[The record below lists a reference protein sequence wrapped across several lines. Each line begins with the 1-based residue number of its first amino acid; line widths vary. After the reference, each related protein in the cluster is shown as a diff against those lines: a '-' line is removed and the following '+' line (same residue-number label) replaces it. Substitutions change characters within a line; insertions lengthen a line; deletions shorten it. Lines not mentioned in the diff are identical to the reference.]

1 MRVPFVDVLGALS
14 DPTLPLTVPEYSEW
28 GNPSAPGSE
37 GARAAAYI
45 AAYCPLQNVPASE
58 SAPPH
63 ILATASTLDPR
74 VPHES
79 VTAYI
84 ERWRHAAGIGSVD
97 EQTMDGNN
105 RSAAST
111 ARRAIKPNAPAASY
125 SPLLV
130 CDVDDSAGH
139 EGSPDTELRHDALAD
154 EQAFLHAALGL
165 TISAN

>member
-1 MRVPFVDVLGALS
+1 MRVPFVDVLDALS

-28 GNPSAPGSE
+28 GNPSAPGPE

-45 AAYCPLQNVPASE
+45 SAYSPLQNVPASE
-58 SAPPH
+58 TAPPH

-74 VPHES
+74 VPHKS
-79 VTAYI
+79 VTAYV
-84 ERWRHAAGIGSVD
+84 ERWRRAAGIGSVD
-97 EQTMDGNN
+97 EQSVVGDN

-111 ARRAIKPNAPAASY
+111 AGSGIKPNAPLASY
-125 SPLLV
+125 SPLLL

-165 TISAN
+165 TVSAN

>member
-1 MRVPFVDVLGALS
+1 M
-14 DPTLPLTVPEYSEW
+14 PEYSEW
-28 GNPSAPGSE
+28 GNPSAPGPE

-45 AAYCPLQNVPASE
+45 AAYSPLQNVPAFE

-79 VTAYI
+79 VTAYV
-84 ERWRHAAGIGSVD
+84 ERWRRAAGIGCTHGQEVV
-97 EQTMDGNN
+97 GNDPA
-105 RSAAST
+105 AAST
-111 ARRAIKPNAPAASY
+111 RGSATRSKKPASGY
-125 SPLLV
+125 SPLLL

-154 EQAFLHAALGL
+154 EQAFLHAALAL
-165 TISAN
+165 TVSAN

>member
-28 GNPSAPGSE
+28 GNPSAPGPE
-37 GARAAAYI
+37 GARAAEYI
-45 AAYCPLQNVPASE
+45 AAYSPLQNVPPSE

-63 ILATASTLDPR
+63 MLATASTLDPR
-74 VPHES
+74 VPHAS
-79 VTAYI
+79 VTAYV
-84 ERWRHAAGIGSVD
+84 ERWRRAAGIGCAGGQSAV
-97 EQTMDGNN
+97 GNHP
-105 RSAAST
+105 SAVST
-111 ARRAIKPNAPAASY
+111 AGSGIKPNAPAASY
-125 SPLLV
+125 SPLLL

-165 TISAN
+165 TVSAN